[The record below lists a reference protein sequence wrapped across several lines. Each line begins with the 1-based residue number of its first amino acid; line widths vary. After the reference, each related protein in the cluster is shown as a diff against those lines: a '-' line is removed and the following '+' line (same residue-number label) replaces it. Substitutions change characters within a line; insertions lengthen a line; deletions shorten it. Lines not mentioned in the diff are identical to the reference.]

1 MKVIKKCNMRVIGKI
16 MVFIL
21 AFQFVG
27 MMCQNKILAEDTF
40 RLTQYVQNFIIEVSD
55 NEDFACWKE
64 CEVALEQNDVVR
76 SKNGVI
82 INRYTVYNENGIYGT
97 VLCSENGE
105 VAYYSLNDAVD
116 EFVYGYC
123 VALTLKTEYAGGK
136 ARTLYAGGG
145 KIISGVT
152 PLLQAPVLCIPGAA
166 SNVMWYYGKNFYSSI
181 VGSCSDN
188 EIKSLMSFCYAQE
201 GGEANNNSPGAINRF
216 LAMRTNS
223 SLSASVSVNWYPSV
237 DLLITEINDNKPV
250 MLGFSGNNSYFSGAH
265 MTMCYGYQIT
275 GGNTYAC
282 VANGHTTVPEFYI
295 WDSSVNDCIITIHIN

>member
-116 EFVYGYC
+116 E
-123 VALTLKTEYAGGK
+123 LW
-136 ARTLYAGGG
+136 
-145 KIISGVT
+145 I
-152 PLLQAPVLCIPGAA
+152 LCCFDIENRIRRRE
-166 SNVMWYYGKNFYSSI
+166 SKNFI
-181 VGSCSDN
+181 CWRW
-188 EIKSLMSFCYAQE
+188 K
-201 GGEANNNSPGAINRF
+201 NNFGR
-216 LAMRTNS
+216 NS
-223 SLSASVSVNWYPSV
+223 SFASSCAMY
-237 DLLITEINDNKPV
+237 TR
-250 MLGFSGNNSYFSGAH
+250 SG
-265 MTMCYGYQIT
+265 
-275 GGNTYAC
+275 
-282 VANGHTTVPEFYI
+282 
-295 WDSSVNDCIITIHIN
+295 